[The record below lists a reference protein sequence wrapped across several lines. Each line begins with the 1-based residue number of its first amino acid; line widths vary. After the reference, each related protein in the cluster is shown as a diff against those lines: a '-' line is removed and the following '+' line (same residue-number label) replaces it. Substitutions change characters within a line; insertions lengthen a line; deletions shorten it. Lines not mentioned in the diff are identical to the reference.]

1 MVLAIWLIFLLTVS
15 LVPISAP
22 KTRLPADKIEHFI
35 AYGITAIL
43 FFRYFA
49 ARGRKTG
56 LFFVS
61 VLIAS
66 LYGALIEVLQ
76 GLTPHRQ
83 FSVSDMAANTAGAVV
98 FCLVYEARIKKRN
111 PGT

>member
-1 MVLAIWLIFLLTVS
+1 MVLAVWMLFLLIVS
-15 LVPISAP
+15 LVPISVP

-35 AYGITAIL
+35 AYGITSIL
-43 FFRYFA
+43 LFRHLV
-49 ARGRKTG
+49 ARGGKTRI
-56 LFFVS
+56 FIIS

-66 LYGALIEVLQ
+66 LYGALIEFLQ

-83 FSVSDMAANTAGAVV
+83 FSFGDMAANTAGAVV
-98 FCLVYEARIKKRN
+98 FCLAYATCIKKQN